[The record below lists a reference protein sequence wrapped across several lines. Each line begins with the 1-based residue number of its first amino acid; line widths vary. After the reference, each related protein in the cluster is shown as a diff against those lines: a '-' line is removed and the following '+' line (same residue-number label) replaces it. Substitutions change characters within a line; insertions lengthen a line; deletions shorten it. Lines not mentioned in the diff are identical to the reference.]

1 MTDRGSD
8 DAGSPLPSGGG
19 GLGGAKRLVAIVG
32 PTATGKTALAVRL
45 AERLGGEILGAD
57 SRQLYRGLDIGT
69 AKPSAEERERVR
81 HHLIDV
87 VEPDETFNLGRY
99 LDLAVGALQDCWS
112 RGVLPLLVGGTGQ
125 YIWALLEGW
134 QVPRVPPDRRL
145 RAELEAKAD
154 REGVE
159 RLAEE
164 LAEVDPETAARIDLR
179 NPRRIIRALEV
190 FRVTGRPLSA
200 WQTRRQPAF
209 TATIIGLDCPRDELY
224 RRIDARVDAMLATGL
239 IDEVRGLIDSGYSCD
254 LPAMSGIGYRQ
265 VCQLLAGELT
275 PDEAS
280 ARIKTETHRLSRM
293 QHTWFRRDDP
303 RIRWIDVTPTEP
315 LAEALCIVEFEMTL
329 T

>member
-1 MTDRGSD
+1 M
-8 DAGSPLPSGGG
+8 
-19 GLGGAKRLVAIVG
+19 
-32 PTATGKTALAVRL
+32 
-45 AERLGGEILGAD
+45 
-57 SRQLYRGLDIGT
+57 
-69 AKPSAEERERVR
+69 
-81 HHLIDV
+81 
-87 VEPDETFNLGRY
+87 
-99 LDLAVGALQDCWS
+99 
-112 RGVLPLLVGGTGQ
+112 
-125 YIWALLEGW
+125 
-134 QVPRVPPDRRL
+134 PRVPPDRRL

-159 RLAEE
+159 HLADE

-209 TATIIGLDCPRDELY
+209 TATIIGLDCARDELY

-239 IDEVRGLIDSGYSCD
+239 VDEVRGLIDSGYSCD

-275 PDEAS
+275 PDEAI